1 MEINNRKLRK
11 LIKHPVLYFRDSKLN
26 PWKKVEAIKL
36 NHDLKVVNRNCSKY
50 ILPMIHNFGFDF
62 LIEKISEYKTPIVY
76 IEPVDST
83 LKPSVCVLK
92 ENQRQLY
99 ADILSMAANE
109 GFLLAYKIDGK
120 VKPFSSSVDLWKD
133 VSSKNVVDI
142 RISTNRILSNI
153 PVSLWFKVQIC
164 EEADDYFLFP
174 SANYISRK
182 LWKHTVKGTSIFK
195 NGVFNYK
202 NILSG
207 VHESECDFEVDLV
220 FTWVNSDDPDW
231 KEMYRQYRPESITDA
246 SSESRYKSRD
256 ELKYALRSWAKYG
269 SFIRNI
275 YVVSNCKPPS
285 WLDLNKNVKWI
296 YHEEIM
302 PSDCLP
308 TFSSHAIEACLHRIF
323 GLSNYFIYSN
333 DDFLLLRPTTKLDF
347 FYPNGIA
354 KIRLEQWGN
363 VNGVATDGEPDYLNG
378 ARNSAALL
386 YKTFNKVPTQLHTH
400 SPQSMR
406 VDLLQEINELY
417 KEDVLRTVFN
427 KFRKFDDVA
436 VTGFLYHH
444 YAIMSGHALES
455 NTPTMLIQQNHNF
468 KARFIELQKLNQTN
482 KFTDLPLSVCIND
495 GANSHLNDEWNSSVQ
510 IFLDSIF
517 HEKSIYEV

>member
-50 ILPMIHNFGFDF
+50 ILPVIHNFGFDF

-256 ELKYALRSWAKYG
+256 EEAL
-269 SFIRNI
+269 
-275 YVVSNCKPPS
+275 
-285 WLDLNKNVKWI
+285 
-296 YHEEIM
+296 
-302 PSDCLP
+302 
-308 TFSSHAIEACLHRIF
+308 
-323 GLSNYFIYSN
+323 
-333 DDFLLLRPTTKLDF
+333 
-347 FYPNGIA
+347 
-354 KIRLEQWGN
+354 
-363 VNGVATDGEPDYLNG
+363 
-378 ARNSAALL
+378 
-386 YKTFNKVPTQLHTH
+386 
-400 SPQSMR
+400 
-406 VDLLQEINELY
+406 
-417 KEDVLRTVFN
+417 
-427 KFRKFDDVA
+427 
-436 VTGFLYHH
+436 
-444 YAIMSGHALES
+444 
-455 NTPTMLIQQNHNF
+455 QN
-468 KARFIELQKLNQTN
+468 
-482 KFTDLPLSVCIND
+482 P
-495 GANSHLNDEWNSSVQ
+495 HL
-510 IFLDSIF
+510 
-517 HEKSIYEV
+517 